1 MERFLQTVWRN
12 RLYWRT
18 LGAAALALLLM
29 VGISV
34 HHTWTQELE
43 DYIGD
48 MEIAAQAV
56 VESFV
61 FNPMPAGTI
70 DKVLQTISLGSIHY
84 AQWVQQGRVISERR
98 SPAAAKLP
106 LAPQEEIPEQT
117 EIRRFSLPSGEPMVE
132 ILVPFPRTGVVG
144 GKPKGYLRVGASLTP
159 AIWRALVE
167 AASLLGLAFGALI
180 ATALLLAAALLGRAL
195 RADRETLGEQQEE
208 AREKEG
214 GAEAET
220 PATARK
226 VGDLRI
232 DDAQKRIFRED
243 GTPIE
248 LSPKEY
254 ALLVLLASEPGRVF
268 SDEEIRRHVWP
279 NGHGI
284 TRKDVTHYIYL
295 LRRKLERQ
303 GVSSRVIE
311 NVRGHG
317 YRFSI

>member
-1 MERFLQTVWRN
+1 VLAERFLRTVWRN

-48 MEIAAQAV
+48 LEIAAQAV

-61 FNPMPAGTI
+61 FNPVPAETI

-84 AQWVQQGRVISERR
+84 AQWVQQGRIISERR

-106 LAPQEEIPEQT
+106 LAPREEIPEET

-132 ILVPFPRTGVVG
+132 ILVPFPRTGVG
-144 GKPKGYLRVGASLTP
+144 SGKPKGYLRVGASLTP

-167 AASLLGLAFGALI
+167 AASLLGLAVGTLL
-180 ATALLLAAALLGRAL
+180 ATALVLAAIVFGRAL
-195 RADRETLGEQQEE
+195 RAERASPREDAETE
-208 AREKEG
+208 REG
-214 GAEAET
+214 GGGGGTAEAVW
-220 PATARK
+220 K
-226 VGDLRI
+226 VGGLRI

-303 GVSSRVIE
+303 GVSSEVIE

>member
-1 MERFLQTVWRN
+1 MLTERFLQTVWRN

-18 LGAAALALLLM
+18 VGAVALALFLM

-34 HHTWTQELE
+34 RHTWTQELE
-43 DYIGD
+43 DYIGT

-56 VESFV
+56 VESLV
-61 FNPMPAGTI
+61 YNPVSAETV
-70 DKVLQTISLGSIHY
+70 DKILQTISFGSIHY
-84 AQWVQQGRVISERR
+84 AQWVQQGKVISERR
-98 SPAAAKLP
+98 SPATAKLP
-106 LAPQEEIPEQT
+106 LEPLTEIPAQPK
-117 EIRRFSLPSGEPMVE
+117 IRRFSLPSGEPMVE
-132 ILVPFPRTGVVG
+132 ILVPFPRTGIGVTG
-144 GKPKGYLRVGASLTP
+144 SQPKGYLRIGVSLTP

-167 AASLLGLAFGALI
+167 AASLLSLALGALL

-195 RADRETLGEQQEE
+195 RADLRTLGGETEGTEAKEE
-208 AREKEG
+208 TTTTNVRRVG
-214 GAEAET
+214 G
-220 PATARK
+220 
-226 VGDLRI
+226 LRI
-232 DDAQKRIFRED
+232 DDAQKRILRED

-268 SDEEIRRHVWP
+268 SDEEIRQHVWP
-279 NGHGI
+279 NSHGI

-295 LRRKLERQ
+295 LRKKLERQ